1 MSLLPEGSSYSYLLV
16 DVLPPLSYFSSDC
29 NHSASTR
36 LAAALTLRRRLCLI
50 FFSPAVVVVLEH
62 LMSASPCGDDSEEL
76 EPLCSQTL
84 PPFVGCSPS
93 GWLCI
98 FGPMFLVCL
107 PCQSLR
113 SFLARLEV
121 LRGKGLSSRCPVCL
135 PKSCDGQGFFY

>member
-1 MSLLPEGSSYSYLLV
+1 MPGPHLVRAGVGSPTMNPPPRGTLCPSFRRARPIPIVAYV
-16 DVLPPLSYFSSDC
+16 PPLSYFLFDC
-29 NHSASTR
+29 NHSASPR
-36 LAAALTLRRRLCLI
+36 LAALTLTRRLCLI

-107 PCQSLR
+107 VR
-113 SFLARLEV
+113 H
-121 LRGKGLSSRCPVCL
+121 
-135 PKSCDGQGFFY
+135 

>member
-1 MSLLPEGSSYSYLLV
+1 MPGPHLVRAGVGSPTMNPPPRGTLCPSFRRARPIPIVVYV
-16 DVLPPLSYFSSDC
+16 PPLSYFLFDC
-29 NHSASTR
+29 NHSASPR
-36 LAAALTLRRRLCLI
+36 LAALTLTRRLCVI

-84 PPFVGCSPS
+84 PPFVGCSPC

-107 PCQSLR
+107 VR
-113 SFLARLEV
+113 H
-121 LRGKGLSSRCPVCL
+121 
-135 PKSCDGQGFFY
+135 

>member
-1 MSLLPEGSSYSYLLV
+1 MPGPHLVRAGVGSPTMNPPPRGTLCPSFRRARPIPIVVYV
-16 DVLPPLSYFSSDC
+16 PPLSYFLFDC
-29 NHSASTR
+29 NHSASPR
-36 LAAALTLRRRLCLI
+36 LAALTLTRRLCLI

-84 PPFVGCSPS
+84 PPFVGCSPC

-107 PCQSLR
+107 VR
-113 SFLARLEV
+113 H
-121 LRGKGLSSRCPVCL
+121 
-135 PKSCDGQGFFY
+135 